1 MSAESEESFAKVGTS
16 FKRAIPGQSL
26 TSDPDKPMPFEQ
38 PPQYTEVNEAIE
50 HYFEMF
56 TQENIYEGILNALI
70 DDVSIM
76 EIVKP
81 LLFQGFQEGLFNPDM
96 MLLLAEPLTYIIAA
110 LAEHKALKKVNGTEE
125 PENFPDEIAEKLKN
139 VTPPQR
145 SLLGE
150 R

>member
-1 MSAESEESFAKVGTS
+1 
-16 FKRAIPGQSL
+16 
-26 TSDPDKPMPFEQ
+26 
-38 PPQYTEVNEAIE
+38 
-50 HYFEMF
+50 
-56 TQENIYEGILNALI
+56 
-70 DDVSIM
+70 M

-96 MLLLAEPLTYIIAA
+96 MLLLAEPLTYMIAD
-110 LAEHKALKKVNGTEE
+110 LAEQADIDFTIMGDPDEYPETERDQLPEMNAALKKVDGTEE
-125 PENFPDEIAEKLKN
+125 PENFPEEIAEKLKN